1 MNTKFYYI
9 LTALFLVGIFTTSCN
24 KDETNDLIESNGLS
38 RAINDFIPQDILDI
52 LDSLGMPIN
61 TGGNPANIEGA
72 FLFSKSVL
80 VSSNIESDNP
90 GSQFNDIMLSFLNQN
105 NEELTLTTE
114 YIEDNTSQEGAGYG
128 SFIVGDGDFFSVFAK
143 NKTYD
148 SQYNDSVFSTF
159 VFSGKIETE
168 GIEDLHIALVVLDD
182 YGDPNN
188 HYIPVGSTRVFHDED
203 GFSERTE
210 DVKSSHKNIFPIS
223 NHSGLLE
230 PVINDR

>member
-1 MNTKFYYI
+1 MKRNTNYI
-9 LTALFLVGIFTTSCN
+9 LASLLLVGIFITNCK
-24 KDETNDLIESNGLS
+24 KDETGLIEENGLS
-38 RAINDFIPQDILDI
+38 RDINDFISQDILDI

-61 TGGNPANIEGA
+61 TGGNPANIEGT
-72 FLFSKSVL
+72 FLFSRSVL
-80 VSSNIESDNP
+80 VSSNISSDYP
-90 GSQFNDIMLSFLNQN
+90 GREFNDITLSFLNQN

-114 YIEDNTSQEGAGYG
+114 YIEDNTSQEGTGYG

-159 VFSGKIETE
+159 VFSGKIESE
-168 GIEDLHIALVVLDD
+168 GIQDLYIALVVLED

-188 HYIPVGSTRVFHDED
+188 HYIDVGSTRVFNDID

-210 DVKSSHKNIFPIS
+210 EEKSALKNFLQKGEQI
-223 NHSGLLE
+223 GLLE
-230 PVINDR
+230 SIASD